1 MKINK
6 FNNLQ
11 IFFISL
17 WFIFANLIKH
27 IQAERTNI
35 ALLYENDNAD
45 MEKIFQLAIAKA
57 NEENGDLRLNGIT
70 IDIEPNNAFETSKKL
85 CRILRQ
91 NLVAVFGPT
100 TSMAAKHAMSLCD
113 AKELPFIDT
122 RWDFGAQLPTINLH
136 PHPSQLAVVL
146 KDLVTTLGWDG
157 CFTIIYES
165 GEYLSTVTEL
175 LQMYGTSGPA
185 IVVRRYELDL
195 NGNYRNVLRRIKNSG
210 DTSFVVV
217 GSLATLPELFKQ
229 AQQVGLMTGAYRYI
243 IGNLDFQTM
252 DLEPYQHGDTNITGI
267 RLVSPEAEN
276 VQEVAKVLYES
287 EEPFQNVSC
296 PLTVNMA
303 LVYDGVQLLA
313 ETFKHV
319 MFKGVPLNCNDVSS
333 WDKGYTLVN
342 YMKSLNMAG
351 LTGEI
356 KFDYEGL
363 RTEFLLEIVEL
374 TVSGMQRIGTWK
386 SDEGITIDRPATVV
400 SMDLDQRSLVNKSFV
415 VITAISEPYGMLKDV
430 PNKLEGNDQFEGF
443 GIELIEELGKKLG
456 FSYTFRLQEDGKYG
470 NLDSKTNSWNGMILE
485 IMEGRADL
493 GITDLTM
500 TSDRES
506 AVDFT
511 IPFMNL
517 GIAILFRKPMKEPP
531 KLFSFMSPFSG
542 EVWLWLGLAY
552 VAVSL
557 SMFILGRISPPEWD
571 NPYPCIEEPTE
582 LENQF
587 TFINCFWYA
596 IGTLLQQG
604 SELAPKGFS
613 TRAAA
618 SFWSFF
624 TLILVSSYTANLAA
638 FLTVESLST
647 PIENVEDLAANKGGV
662 NYGAK
667 NGGSTFTF
675 FKDAK
680 FPTYQKMYEFM
691 SSHPEYMTS
700 SNAEGVQRVE
710 NENYAF
716 LMESTTIEYITER
729 RCSLTQVG
737 SLLDEKG
744 YGIAMRKNWPYRDTL
759 SQAVLELQEQGVL
772 TKMKTKW
779 WQEKRGGGA
788 CAATSSE
795 GGALA
800 LEISNLGGVFLVLI
814 GGCIFG
820 MFVSISEMLLGVKE
834 RCDENKDKK
843 SDGAAE
849 LGMANVGGI
858 YVVLLM
864 GCITA
869 TCFGI
874 LEWISHIYA
883 TARHYKVPFK
893 AELMDELRFVMK
905 FSDTTKPVKYPKR
918 SSSKSTASSKA
929 GSTSSLSVESLTND
943 DQHLQKRK
951 SMK

>member
-788 CAATSSE
+788 CA
-795 GGALA
+795 
-800 LEISNLGGVFLVLI
+800 
-814 GGCIFG
+814 
-820 MFVSISEMLLGVKE
+820 
-834 RCDENKDKK
+834 DKK

>member
-1 MKINK
+1 MKLKIYH
-6 FNNLQ
+6 LSS
-11 IFFISL
+11 ISL
-17 WFIFANLIKH
+17 QPLLLFLFVVFPIGFHQISA
-27 IQAERTNI
+27 QRTNVGLI
-35 ALLYENDNAD
+35 YESDKPD
-45 MEKIFQLAIAKA
+45 LMKIFQLAISKA
-57 NEENGDLRLNGIT
+57 NEENEDIRLHAVNIEIDAGD
-70 IDIEPNNAFETSKKL
+70 AFGTSKKL
-85 CRILRQ
+85 CKILRQ

-100 TSMAAKHAMSLCD
+100 TDMAAKHAMSICD

-122 RWDFGAQLPTINLH
+122 RWDFGAQLSTINLH
-136 PHPSQLAVVL
+136 PHPSQLAVAL
-146 KDLVTTLGWDG
+146 KDVLTTFGWET
-157 CFTIIYES
+157 FTIIYES
-165 GEYLSTVTEL
+165 GEYLMFVKEL
-175 LQMYGTSGPA
+175 LELYGTSGPT

-210 DTSFVVV
+210 ESSFVVV
-217 GSLATLPELFKQ
+217 GSLNTLPELLKQ
-229 AQQVGLMTGAYRYI
+229 AQQVGIMTGAYRYI
-243 IGNLDFQTM
+243 IGNLDFQTI
-252 DLEPYQHGDTNITGI
+252 DLEPYQHGDTNITAF
-267 RLVSPEAEN
+267 RLVSPESEN
-276 VQEVAKVLYES
+276 VAEVAKVLYES

-303 LVYDGVQLLA
+303 LLYDGVQLLA

-319 MFKGVPLNCNDVSS
+319 QFRPEALNCNDDSS
-333 WDKGYTLVN
+333 WDKGYTLLN
-342 YMKSLNMAG
+342 YMKSLTIEG
-351 LTGEI
+351 LSGEI

-363 RTEFLLEIVEL
+363 RSDFTLEMVEL
-374 TVSGMQRIGTWK
+374 SVSGVQRVGTWK
-386 SDEGITIDRPATVV
+386 PDEGITIDRPPPIV
-400 SMDLDQRSLVNKSFV
+400 SGEPDMRSLVNKSFV

-430 PNKLEGNDQFEGF
+430 PYKLEGNDQFEGF

-456 FSYTFRLQEDGKYG
+456 FSYTFRLQEDNKYG
-470 NLDSKTNSWNGMILE
+470 SLDKSTGKWNGMILE

-542 EVWLWLGLAY
+542 DVWLWLGIAY
-552 VAVSL
+552 VMVAL
-557 SMFILGRISPPEWD
+557 SMFVLGRISPPEWD
-571 NPYPCIEEPTE
+571 NPYPCVEEPTE

-596 IGTLLQQG
+596 MGTLLQQG
-604 SELAPKGFS
+604 SELAAKGFS
-613 TRAAA
+613 TRAVA

-638 FLTVESLST
+638 FLTIESLST

-667 NGGSTFTF
+667 LGGSTATF

-680 FPTYQKMYEFM
+680 FPTYQKMSEFM
-691 SSHPEYMTS
+691 TAHPEYMTS
-700 SNAEGVQRVE
+700 TNAEGVERVE
-710 NENYAF
+710 KENYAF

-744 YGIAMRKNWPYRDTL
+744 YGIAMRKNWPYRNIL

-772 TKMKTKW
+772 AKMKTKW

-788 CAATSSE
+788 CAD
-795 GGALA
+795 
-800 LEISNLGGVFLVLI
+800 
-814 GGCIFG
+814 
-820 MFVSISEMLLGVKE
+820 KE
-834 RCDENKDKK
+834 A
-843 SDGAAE
+843 DGAEE
-849 LGMANVGGI
+849 LGMPNVGGI
-858 YVVLLM
+858 YFVLLI
-864 GCITA
+864 GCVAA

-874 LEWISHIYA
+874 LEWICHIYS
-883 TARHYKVPFK
+883 TSRQYKVPFK
-893 AELMDELRFVMK
+893 AELMDEIRFVMK
-905 FSDTTKPVKYPKR
+905 CSGNTKPAKYPKT
-918 SSSKSTASSKA
+918 SSSKSSAVSKRS
-929 GSTSSLSVESLTND
+929 STSLSANSLATD
-943 DQHLQKRK
+943 DQQLHKRK
-951 SMK
+951 SIK

>member
-834 RCDENKDKK
+834 RCDENK
-843 SDGAAE
+843 
-849 LGMANVGGI
+849 
-858 YVVLLM
+858 
-864 GCITA
+864 
-869 TCFGI
+869 
-874 LEWISHIYA
+874 
-883 TARHYKVPFK
+883 VPFK

>member
-1 MKINK
+1 
-6 FNNLQ
+6 
-11 IFFISL
+11 
-17 WFIFANLIKH
+17 
-27 IQAERTNI
+27 
-35 ALLYENDNAD
+35 
-45 MEKIFQLAIAKA
+45 MEKIFQIAIAKA
-57 NEENGDLRLNGIT
+57 NEENGDLGLNGIT
-70 IDIEPNNAFETSKKL
+70 VAIEPNNAFESSKRL
-85 CRILRQ
+85 CKILRQ

-100 TSMAAKHAMSLCD
+100 TSMAAKHAMSVCD

-136 PHPSQLAVVL
+136 PHPSMLALVL
-146 KDLVTTLGWDG
+146 KDLVTSLGWDG

-165 GEYLSTVTEL
+165 GEYLPLVTEL
-175 LQMYGTSGPA
+175 LQMYDTSGPA
-185 IVVRRYELDL
+185 IVLRRYELDL
-195 NGNYRNVLRRIKNSG
+195 NGNYRNILRRIKNSG

-217 GSLATLPELFKQ
+217 GSLATMPEFFKQ
-229 AQQVGLMTGAYRYI
+229 AQQVGLVTSSYRYI
-243 IGNLDFQTM
+243 IGNLDFQTI
-252 DLEPYQHGDTNITGI
+252 DLSPYQHADANITSI
-267 RLVSPEAEN
+267 RLVSPEDEK
-276 VQEVAKVLYES
+276 VFEVSKILYES
-287 EEPFQNVSC
+287 EEPYQNFSC

-303 LVYDGVQLLA
+303 LLYDGVQLLA

-319 MFKGVPLNCNDVSS
+319 MFEAVSLNCNDVSS

-356 KFDYEGL
+356 KFDYKGL
-363 RTEFLLEIVEL
+363 RTDFELEIIEL
-374 TVSGMQRIGTWK
+374 TVSGVQK
-386 SDEGITIDRPATVV
+386 VGIWNTKDGISFDRPQPPA
-400 SMDLDQRSLVNKSFV
+400 SLDQDQRSLVNKSFV

-430 PNKLEGNDQFEGF
+430 PHKLEGNDQYEGF
-443 GIELIEELGKKLG
+443 GIELIEELAKKLG
-456 FSYTFRLQEDGKYG
+456 FSYTFRLQADGKYG
-470 NLDSKTNSWNGMILE
+470 SLDKTTNTWNGMIKE
-485 IMEGRADL
+485 IMEERADL

-542 EVWLWLGLAY
+542 EVWLWLGMAY

-638 FLTVESLST
+638 FLTIESLST

-667 NGGSTFTF
+667 EGGSTWTF

-680 FPTYQKMYEFM
+680 FPTYQKMYEYM
-691 SSHPEYMTS
+691 SSHPEYMTT
-700 SNAEGVQRVE
+700 SNAEGVDRVE

-744 YGIAMRKNWPYRDTL
+744 YGIAMRKNWPYRDLL

-788 CAATSSE
+788 CAATKSE

-820 MFVSISEMLLGVKE
+820 MFVSISEMLIGVKQ

-843 SDGAAE
+843 PDGAAE

-874 LEWISHIYA
+874 LEWITHIYA

-893 AELMDELRFVMK
+893 TELKEELLFVLK
-905 FSDTTKPVKYPKR
+905 FSGTTKPVKYPKR
-918 SSSKSTASSKA
+918 SSSKSTASSKG
-929 GSTSSLSVESLTND
+929 GSTSSMSVESLAND

-951 SMK
+951 STK